1 MGLSSGRGILARET
15 FDRHQMLRNSEIG
28 LDCSDKARYYAEKL
42 IVGENRTDLIYNIL
56 SEKSS
61 HLLCLRRY
69 NEAKIV
75 LEEVYDLMATTYCLD
90 HPLVLKTAN
99 LLVKTLIVLK
109 EYYDAQR
116 FASICYEILTR
127 PIDTE
132 SDEVADAAYSLARVS
147 FYLIRD
153 QDAERGGEAM
163 ERDLKFM
170 EMLLRKAIRI
180 KERINGSH
188 DMGTAE
194 VLIVLVEI
202 LQYLDINR
210 NDELEEV
217 MEKMLFIGINDPN
230 GNDILTCFFNNQ
242 LAEHHTNIA
251 IDLPHGDA
259 RIKRFDLA
267 LNYCK
272 EAARINTELPN
283 PQQSDTDDFNNLLL
297 KIMEGLSTED
307 VDDDFDDVDGG
318 NGYDNDDDG
327 DDNDYDDS
335 NDDNNGGDNDGKD
348 DGDGVTA

>member
-1 MGLSSGRGILARET
+1 MRNFNKRLELREADAAITEMLTQTEFWMDKSIDSGIRILKFLISYVENQFMSLIAGQSYRETRLLLSIIEKLTESYRFLAKDNNCKIIKQDCFKQNIYYLEKSVSILQPWLVQLDSDQIHTLDADKINFLLEKLSHAHMGLSSGRGILARET

-180 KERINGSH
+180 K
-188 DMGTAE
+188 
-194 VLIVLVEI
+194 V
-202 LQYLDINR
+202 YL
-210 NDELEEV
+210 
-217 MEKMLFIGINDPN
+217 
-230 GNDILTCFFNNQ
+230 
-242 LAEHHTNIA
+242 HTYACI
-251 IDLPHGDA
+251 I
-259 RIKRFDLA
+259 I
-267 LNYCK
+267 
-272 EAARINTELPN
+272 
-283 PQQSDTDDFNNLLL
+283 
-297 KIMEGLSTED
+297 
-307 VDDDFDDVDGG
+307 
-318 NGYDNDDDG
+318 
-327 DDNDYDDS
+327 
-335 NDDNNGGDNDGKD
+335 
-348 DGDGVTA
+348 